1 MKVELIHD
9 SLAKS
14 IYDRASHDDKMLI
27 NIATFIRER
36 QLYYQEEN
44 VLLSQKDLDYIDPY
58 EERLFIETATQKF
71 IDKSKSKI
79 IKARKRRR
87 LLVGLFLFFLFAIL
101 CYIFYYNMELKATKE
116 SIFEA
121 ERGIQSE
128 LAYQQRK
135 QQEIDSLT
143 QLTVETNSIDLFDTS
158 YVQNLIQS
166 YDSLQ
171 LASKQIREERKIA
184 QSTTLSSL
192 GAIALQQNNIKEAFE
207 LTAKAWQLNPQNK
220 QAIELIEQIALSDGL
235 IDAYTATVPTANLIK
250 LEATKKN
257 RHPLSEAAM
266 AAIFEEENKISIQL
280 HIPLSDKTTTPKK

>member
-9 SLAKS
+9 SLAKN
-14 IYDRASHDDKMLI
+14 IYDRASHDDKMLL
-27 NIATFIRER
+27 NIATFIKER
-36 QLYYQEEN
+36 QSYYQDED

-58 EERLFIETATQKF
+58 EERLLLETTTQNFIE
-71 IDKSKSKI
+71 KSKSKI
-79 IKARKRRR
+79 VEARKRRR
-87 LLVGLFLFFLFAIL
+87 FLVGIFLFILFAIL
-101 CYIFYYNMELKATKE
+101 CYIFYYNMELKATKK

-121 ERGIQSE
+121 ERNIQSE
-128 LAYQQRK
+128 LAYQKKK
-135 QQEIDSLT
+135 QKEIDSLT
-143 QLTVETNSIDLFDTS
+143 QLTVETNSINLFDTS

-192 GAIALQQNNIKEAFE
+192 GAIAFENNNTEKSFE

-220 QAIELIEQIALSDGL
+220 QAIQLLEQIALSDGL
-235 IDAYTATVPTANLIK
+235 IDAYTATVPTAKLIQ

-257 RHPLSEAAM
+257 RQPLSEAAM
-266 AAIFEEENKISIQL
+266 AAIFEEENKISIQIHRTL
-280 HIPLSDKTTTPKK
+280 PTTPNR